1 MLRAAVLRMDSGGR
15 EQGGQSAELML
26 FIIQGSLHTC
36 KPLYVLERS
45 LIPRMERLF

>member
-15 EQGGQSAELML
+15 EQGGQSVELML